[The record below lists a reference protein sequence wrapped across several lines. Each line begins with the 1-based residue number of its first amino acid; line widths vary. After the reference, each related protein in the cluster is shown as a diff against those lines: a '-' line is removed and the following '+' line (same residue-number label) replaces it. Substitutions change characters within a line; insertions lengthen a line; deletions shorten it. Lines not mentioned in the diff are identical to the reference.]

1 MSTLYKSFLENFPD
15 EFSIAHKIAPQTEK
29 KTFHMHKQLEVI
41 YTISSNMKCRTEK
54 GIRSIPKNSL
64 VLLNSMDLHYF
75 FTDPGSGLCDRYVL
89 YFSSNMKC
97 RTEKGIRSIP
107 KNSLVLLN
115 SMDLHY
121 FFTDPGSGLCDRYVL
136 YFSPSFISPLSTQ
149 EVNLLES
156 FNVSRMEHPIILS
169 APECQQIHWLYLMDQ
184 MISQLKLVNSA
195 SPCQDSFG
203 TVLHIKFLLGQ
214 FLLMVNQLY
223 WQSYGMDQMIS
234 QLKLVNSASPC
245 QDSFGTVL
253 HIKFLLGQFLLMV
266 NQLYW
271 QSYGNVQSALY
282 KNHSHLV
289 MEICEFIH
297 SHIQCPISADS
308 LADHFH
314 ISKTQLYYLFKEVL
328 GTTAG
333 DFLIECRMTCAKNYL
348 INSEYSVEMISELVG
363 YHNLSSLFKEVLG
376 TTAGDFLIE
385 CRMTCA
391 KNYLI
396 NSEYSVEMISELV
409 GYHNLSSFSRTFKA
423 LSDCS
428 PLQYRKK
435 HKLHSPNDK
444 GE

>member
-1 MSTLYKSFLENFPD
+1 
-15 EFSIAHKIAPQTEK
+15 
-29 KTFHMHKQLEVI
+29 
-41 YTISSNMKCRTEK
+41 
-54 GIRSIPKNSL
+54 
-64 VLLNSMDLHYF
+64 
-75 FTDPGSGLCDRYVL
+75 
-89 YFSSNMKC
+89 MKC

-223 WQSYGMDQMIS
+223 WQSYG
-234 QLKLVNSASPC
+234 
-245 QDSFGTVL
+245 
-253 HIKFLLGQFLLMV
+253 
-266 NQLYW
+266 
-271 QSYGNVQSALY
+271 NVQSALY
-282 KNHSHLV
+282 KNHSHIV

-297 SHIQCPISADS
+297 SHIQCPISSDS

-314 ISKTQLYYLFKEVL
+314 ISKTQLYY
-328 GTTAG
+328 
-333 DFLIECRMTCAKNYL
+333 
-348 INSEYSVEMISELVG
+348 
-363 YHNLSSLFKEVLG
+363 LFKEVLG

-435 HKLHSPNDK
+435 HKLHSPNDR

>member
-1 MSTLYKSFLENFPD
+1 MFFCILFKGEPMSTLYKSFLENFPD

-89 YFSSNMKC
+89 YFS
-97 RTEKGIRSIP
+97 
-107 KNSLVLLN
+107 
-115 SMDLHY
+115 
-121 FFTDPGSGLCDRYVL
+121 
-136 YFSPSFISPLSTQ
+136 PSFISPLSTQ

-169 APECQQIHWLYLMDQ
+169 APECQQTHWLYL
-184 MISQLKLVNSA
+184 
-195 SPCQDSFG
+195 
-203 TVLHIKFLLGQ
+203 
-214 FLLMVNQLY
+214 
-223 WQSYGMDQMIS
+223 MDQMIS

-297 SHIQCPISADS
+297 SHIQCPISSDS

-314 ISKTQLYYLFKEVL
+314 ISKTQLYY
-328 GTTAG
+328 
-333 DFLIECRMTCAKNYL
+333 
-348 INSEYSVEMISELVG
+348 
-363 YHNLSSLFKEVLG
+363 LFKEVLG